1 MGLLFSSFIDEIVNN
16 FRKPT
21 SILILGLDNAGKTQ
35 VLYCMKLDHAITN
48 TVPTLGFNLEEFN
61 YKNLS
66 IKAWDLGGQTKFRA
80 MWHHYFE
87 DVNGIIFV
95 IDSQDRSRFAD
106 AKNELENLL
115 NNEKLSD
122 VPFLVFAN
130 KQDLP
135 DAAEITEIK
144 RKFDWA
150 ELSKLH
156 NIHMVACV
164 ASENHKINVGLD
176 WLSSAIR

>member
-1 MGLLFSSFIDEIVNN
+1 MGLLVSSFIDEIVNR

-35 VLYCMKLDHAITN
+35 VLYCMKLDHPISN
-48 TVPTLGFNLEEFN
+48 TVPTLGFNLEEFQ

-66 IKAWDLGGQTKFRA
+66 IKAWDLGGQTKFRT

-115 NNEKLSD
+115 NNEKLAD

-135 DAAEITEIK
+135 EAAEITEIK
-144 RKFDWA
+144 RKFDWE

-156 NIHMVACV
+156 DIHIVACI

-176 WLSSAIR
+176 WLSNSIR